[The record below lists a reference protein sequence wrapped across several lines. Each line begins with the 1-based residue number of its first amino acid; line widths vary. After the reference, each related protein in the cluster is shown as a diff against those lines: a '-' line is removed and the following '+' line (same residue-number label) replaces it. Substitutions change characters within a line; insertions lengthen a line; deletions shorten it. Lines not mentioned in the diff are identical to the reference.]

1 MAYIFNE
8 KKHQNY
14 DCKFCYFNTC
24 KKTDYARHIKT
35 KKHLDLQMAYIG
47 LQKNEKN
54 ENQSSRASMV
64 CECGKKFQH
73 RQSLYKHK
81 KKCIMMTKPN
91 DTQVNFA
98 DADFLKILLKENQ
111 EFKHLIIEQSTKMLE
126 QNNKM
131 IELATK
137 PSSITNNNCNN
148 KQFNL
153 NVFLNEKCKNAM
165 NMSDFVN
172 SLQIM
177 DEDFEDIGKL
187 GYVQGISNIFIKGL
201 KDLDEAIRPLHCSD
215 IKRETLYIKDNDTW
229 NKDEN
234 KEKMLDAIQD
244 VSHKNVKYIP
254 IWRDAHPDSLDGTTK
269 KNEQYM
275 RIVNQVMTSITP
287 DEPTG
292 INKIIRNIANRVIID
307 KECS

>member
-1 MAYIFNE
+1 METNGNKME
-8 KKHQNY
+8 TRKKPSN
-14 DCKFCYFNTC
+14 
-24 KKTDYARHIKT
+24 
-35 KKHLDLQMAYIG
+35 DLHANI
-47 LQKNEKN
+47 
-54 ENQSSRASMV
+54 
-64 CECGKKFQH
+64 CECGKKYAH
-73 RQSLYKHK
+73 RSGFFKHI
-81 KKCIMMTKPN
+81 KKCNYKKNKQANAEPSEKELIK
-91 DTQVNFA
+91 Q
-98 DADFLKILLKENQ
+98 LLLQNQQLIFENK
-111 EFKHLIIEQSTKMLE
+111 EFKELIIDQSNKML
-126 QNNKM
+126 
-131 IELATK
+131 ELATK
-137 PSSITNNNCNN
+137 PSSITNNNNNNCNN

-201 KDLDEAIRPLHCSD
+201 KDLDEEKRPLHCSD

-234 KEKMLDAIQD
+234 KEKMIDAIHG

-254 IWRDAHPDSLDGTTK
+254 IWRDAHPESLDGTTK
-269 KNEQYM
+269 KNDQYM

-307 KECS
+307 KEYSAKVPQ